1 MPEGPSIVI
10 LREQARG
17 FRRPHHHA
25 RQRQQQARGLCGV
38 VAADRRLRSWGKH
51 FLIELP
57 DRVLRIHLL
66 MFGSYRINERKE
78 DAQPR
83 LSLGFDDGEEFN
95 FYSCSVK
102 TLPPAWTRS
111 TTGARM

>member
-1 MPEGPSIVI
+1 
-10 LREQARG
+10 
-17 FRRPHHHA
+17 
-25 RQRQQQARGLCGV
+25 
-38 VAADRRLRSWGKH
+38 
-51 FLIELP
+51 
-57 DRVLRIHLL
+57 

-111 TTGARM
+111 TTGART